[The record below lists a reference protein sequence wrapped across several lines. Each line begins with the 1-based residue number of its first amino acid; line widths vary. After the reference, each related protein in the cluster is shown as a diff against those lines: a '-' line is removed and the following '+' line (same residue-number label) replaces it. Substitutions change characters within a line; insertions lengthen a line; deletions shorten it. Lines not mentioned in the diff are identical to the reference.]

1 VPNDGGAAPPLKST
15 GRIVRTLAID
25 ASDEEIRNLVVE
37 WHELLAQRRYS
48 EALELL
54 PHSREEVDWTPE
66 LLDEAIQGYG
76 VLGGDQETLDSLLK
90 LRGVQRFEITTLVGR
105 HDRDDIIAR
114 IGVDRENLY
123 GLDPTGYIGMV
134 HFDDVP
140 LSGFRS
146 DLTARFHIKRIGSDR
161 LTLEFLDLHVM

>member
-1 VPNDGGAAPPLKST
+1 M
-15 GRIVRTLAID
+15 RTLAID
-25 ASDEEIRNLVVE
+25 ASDDEIRSLVVE

-54 PHSREEVDWTPE
+54 PHSTIEVDWTPE
-66 LLDEAIQGYG
+66 LLDEVIRGYG
-76 VLGGDQETLDSLLK
+76 VLNGDQETLDFLLK
-90 LRGVQRFEITTLVGR
+90 HHRVHRFEITTLLGR
-105 HDRDDIIAR
+105 PDRNEIIAKMS
-114 IGVDRENLY
+114 VDRQNLY
-123 GLDPTGYIGMV
+123 GLDATEYLGMV

>member
-1 VPNDGGAAPPLKST
+1 M
-15 GRIVRTLAID
+15 RTLAID
-25 ASDEEIRNLVVE
+25 ASDDEIRSLVVE

-54 PHSREEVDWTPE
+54 PHSTIEVDWTPE
-66 LLDEAIQGYG
+66 LLDE
-76 VLGGDQETLDSLLK
+76 V
-90 LRGVQRFEITTLVGR
+90 ITTLLGR
-105 HDRDDIIAR
+105 PDRNEIIAKMS
-114 IGVDRENLY
+114 VDRQNLY
-123 GLDPTGYIGMV
+123 GLDATAYLGMV

>member
-1 VPNDGGAAPPLKST
+1 
-15 GRIVRTLAID
+15 VRTLAID

-37 WHELLAQRRYS
+37 WHELLAQRRYA

-54 PHSREEVDWTPE
+54 PHSSEETDWTPE
-66 LLDEAIQGYG
+66 LLDEVIQGYG
-76 VLGGDQETLDSLLK
+76 VIGGDRETLDFLLK
-90 LRGVQRFEITTLVGR
+90 HHGVQRFEITTLVGR
-105 HDRDDIIAR
+105 PDRDEIIAR
-114 IGVDRENLY
+114 ISVDRENLY
-123 GLDPTGYIGMV
+123 GLDPVEYLGMV

-146 DLTARFHIKRIGSDR
+146 DLTARFQIKRIGSDR

>member
-1 VPNDGGAAPPLKST
+1 M
-15 GRIVRTLAID
+15 RTLAID

-37 WHELLAQRRYS
+37 WHELLAQRRYA

-54 PHSREEVDWTPE
+54 
-66 LLDEAIQGYG
+66 Q
-76 VLGGDQETLDSLLK
+76 
-90 LRGVQRFEITTLVGR
+90 
-105 HDRDDIIAR
+105 IIAG
-114 IGVDRENLY
+114 ISVDRENLY
-123 GLDPTGYIGMV
+123 GLDPVEYLGMV

-146 DLTARFHIKRIGSDR
+146 DLTARFQIKRIGSDR